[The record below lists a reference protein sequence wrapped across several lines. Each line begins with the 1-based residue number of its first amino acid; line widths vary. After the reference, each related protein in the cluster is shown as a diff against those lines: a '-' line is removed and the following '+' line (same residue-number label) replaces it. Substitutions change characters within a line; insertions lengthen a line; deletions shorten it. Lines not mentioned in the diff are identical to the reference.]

1 MKGGW
6 KERAIVFVY
15 FVYFKYISPIGGLE
29 WWQLKGV
36 PKKTRISENVRHKH
50 NTTFLK
56 EPKCF
61 YKQNMFDSSQGNKFW
76 TIKHALIFK
85 TIVFEEKSCVLCIT
99 IISLILVFL
108 GHPVFVVKYLGGSR
122 EVATGKH
129 FLAFQCK
136 AQTRD
141 RRCKCS
147 NIPWLYLKVTKWIKY
162 TRIQLCLPWILHE
175 IGSYHFFVKFNVFM
189 EFVRWFLQIF
199 VECMIRYLNFQTLG
213 IRFFD
218 IIPSLASCGLW
229 EKSPET
235 PLE

>member
-1 MKGGW
+1 M
-6 KERAIVFVY
+6 Y
-15 FVYFKYISPIGGLE
+15 FDKNYHPYEYYNYFI
-29 WWQLKGV
+29 
-36 PKKTRISENVRHKH
+36 
-50 NTTFLK
+50 
-56 EPKCF
+56 
-61 YKQNMFDSSQGNKFW
+61 FW
-76 TIKHALIFK
+76 PHSIHWSWF
-85 TIVFEEKSCVLCIT
+85 
-99 IISLILVFL
+99 SLFFANI
-108 GHPVFVVKYLGGSR
+108 FVVKYLGGSR